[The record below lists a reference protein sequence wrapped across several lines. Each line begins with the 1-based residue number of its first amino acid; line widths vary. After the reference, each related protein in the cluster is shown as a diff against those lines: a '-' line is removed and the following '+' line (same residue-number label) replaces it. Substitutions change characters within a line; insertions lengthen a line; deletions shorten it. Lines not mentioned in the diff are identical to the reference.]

1 MTTEQ
6 QLQDLQ
12 NQLSKL
18 YLGVSDS
25 YKRMSKAKDPYS
37 RQIIQSGIDGTLKQA
52 NELSDK
58 TEALKKEWLKY
69 WETKRNEGG
78 PNKSPYD

>member
-25 YKRMSKAKDPYS
+25 YKRMSKAKDLYS

-52 NELSDK
+52 NELGYK
-58 TEALKKEWLKY
+58 TEALKKEIMKQWN
-69 WETKRNEGG
+69 ETMNDK